1 MANRRSDKGS
11 NEAGGGQG
19 VAELTG
25 RARAWPTLRQF
36 AVFVENRVGRLH
48 DLMRHLE
55 SHSVRV
61 VALSIANSVDC
72 AIVRLMVNDSDRG
85 REILELSRFAFAEIE
100 LVGVEIPEG
109 TQPLMQICL
118 ALLQAEVNVQY
129 TYPLLYQRGRG
140 AIAMFVDDIDLAV
153 RTMEDK
159 GMRIVTESDLLL
171 DDDLG

>member
-1 MANRRSDKGS
+1 MTA
-11 NEAGGGQG
+11 
-19 VAELTG
+19 

-55 SHSVRV
+55 SHSVRI

-109 TQPLMQICL
+109 TQPFLQICL

-129 TYPLLYQRGRG
+129 TYPLLYQHGHG
-140 AIAMFVDDIDLAV
+140 AIAMYVDDIDLAV
-153 RTMEDK
+153 RTLEDK

-171 DDDLG
+171 DDELG